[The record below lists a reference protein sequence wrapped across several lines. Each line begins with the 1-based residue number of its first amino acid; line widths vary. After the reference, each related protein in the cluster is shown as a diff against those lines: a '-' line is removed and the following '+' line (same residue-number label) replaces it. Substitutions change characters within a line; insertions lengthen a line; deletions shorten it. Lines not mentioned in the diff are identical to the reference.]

1 MRLFIKQNTSCEL
14 AICGRSPRREPEYR
28 DCDRDSYYH
37 RKDYE
42 KPRKLPMLEKVPNVT
57 ERAAVNGIIAK
68 CLSADKK
75 ERYQHAQ
82 ELFSDLTDV
91 FEELEREKADEP
103 QSPSKSVSQRKPF
116 KEYSVE
122 EVFKLVYGISAG
134 FTETADAM
142 KLNGID
148 GQYFSEMLEN
158 DDEDMT
164 TSIAEGGLGFKKLQL
179 RVVKAKIK
187 EIE

>member
-1 MRLFIKQNTSCEL
+1 MIN
-14 AICGRSPRREPEYR
+14 AIGNAE
-28 DCDRDSYYH
+28 H
-37 RKDYE
+37 E
-42 KPRKLPMLEKVPNVT
+42 KPRKLPMLEKVPDVK